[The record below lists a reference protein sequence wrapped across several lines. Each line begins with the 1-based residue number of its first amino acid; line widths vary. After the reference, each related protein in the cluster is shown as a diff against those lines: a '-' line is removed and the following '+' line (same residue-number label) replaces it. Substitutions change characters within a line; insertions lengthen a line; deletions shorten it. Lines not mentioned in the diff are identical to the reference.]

1 LTRAPWA
8 TAGGP
13 ASGVNA
19 DGSPRRPF
27 TLVDRAALPA
37 AFVGIGMAVTI
48 GISFL
53 LVIPI
58 EPIYWVLSAP
68 AGLLIGYYANTRAAR
83 GRGEWL
89 PILGNGIVSGLAT
102 GLTLAVLLLAVK
114 GLFFFAD
121 DGYRDAD
128 AGGRISCAP
137 GADCVY
143 QRYLLQQGEA
153 LHAAGVTDA
162 ATFSTFY
169 WSQQWETAGAL
180 VASSAGFGLL
190 GAVLY
195 GAGRPPRRKTSARA

>member
-1 LTRAPWA
+1 
-8 TAGGP
+8 
-13 ASGVNA
+13 
-19 DGSPRRPF
+19 
-27 TLVDRAALPA
+27 
-37 AFVGIGMAVTI
+37 MAVTI

-58 EPIYWVLSAP
+58 EPVYWVLTIP

-89 PILGNGIVSGLAT
+89 PIVGNGFVSGLAT
-102 GLTLAVLLLAVK
+102 GLTLAALLLAVK

-121 DGYRDAD
+121 DGYRDAA

-143 QRYLLQQGEA
+143 QRYLIQQGDA
-153 LHAAGVTDA
+153 LRASGVTDA
-162 ATFSTFY
+162 ATFSSFY
-169 WSQQWETAGAL
+169 WSQQWQTAGIL
-180 VASSAGFGLL
+180 VGSATGFGAL

-195 GAGRPPRRKTSARA
+195 GATRPATRRPSPEG